1 MSAAP
6 TLGVVI
12 VPARGGSDL
21 DAALVA
27 ADWADVRAVLAV
39 TPAPPPT
46 VRDVTTVAE
55 PGDVARLA
63 PAWVLVLFEHERI
76 LPDAV
81 DDLRAAI
88 ADAPADT
95 VFALPVMTSLLDMDV
110 RLRRPIARL
119 APRGTT
125 LVLGGGLSLAF
136 AVRGSTRELDVTI
149 FRARGAT
156 LDRAVALMG
165 AEAGALAGL
174 VDRLGG
180 PRGVI
185 RQSVR
190 AALRAVTARAARP
203 PLGVGRWIVAVFEGY
218 RVVVAYARL
227 WERRRDRRPGNA

>member
-21 DAALVA
+21 DAALA
-27 ADWADVRAVLAV
+27 AAEWADVRAVLAV

-46 VRDVTTVAE
+46 VRDVTTLAE
-55 PGDVARLA
+55 PGDVARLDA
-63 PAWVLVLFEHERI
+63 AWVVLLFEHERI
-76 LPDAV
+76 APDAV

-88 ADAPADT
+88 ADAPADA
-95 VFALPVMTSLLDMDV
+95 VFALPIMTSLLDMDV

-119 APRGTT
+119 APRGTR
-125 LVLGGGLSLAF
+125 LALGGGLSLAF
-136 AVRGSTRELDVTI
+136 APRGETRELEVTI

-165 AEAGALAGL
+165 AEAATLAGL

-190 AALRAVTARAARP
+190 AALRAVTARAVRP
-203 PLGVGRWIVAVFEGY
+203 PLGLGRWIVAVFEGY

-227 WERRRDRRPGNA
+227 WERRRDRVVEDA

>member
-1 MSAAP
+1 MSGSP

-21 DAALVA
+21 DAALAA
-27 ADWADVRAVLAV
+27 ADWADVRAVLSV

-46 VRDVTTVAE
+46 VRDVTTLVA
-55 PGDVARLA
+55 PADVARLA

-76 LPDAV
+76 APDAV

-88 ADAPADT
+88 ADAPADA
-95 VFALPVMTSLLDMDV
+95 VFALPVVTSLLDMDV
-110 RLRRPIARL
+110 RLRRSVARL
-119 APRGTT
+119 APRGTP
-125 LVLGGGLSLAF
+125 LGLGGGLSLAF
-136 AVRGSTRELDVTI
+136 TPRGRARELDVTI

-165 AEAGALAGL
+165 AEAGTLAGL
-174 VDRLGG
+174 VDRQGG

-190 AALRAVTARAARP
+190 AALRVFTARAARP
-203 PLGVGRWIVAVFEGY
+203 PLGLGRWIVAVFEGY

-227 WERRRDRRPGNA
+227 WERRRDRVPGDA